1 MNHLAGCYGFL
12 GYGNMGEAI
21 LSGLLDKGM
30 VDPEKV
36 MVYDPAP
43 ARMAAAKARGVMC
56 ADSAVELARAC
67 DTLLLAVKPQSLD
80 EALTPLLGVVRPDV
94 RVISIMAGISIAAL
108 RGRLG
113 GEARI
118 MRVMPNT
125 PALVGAGAAALAC
138 CETCCPEDVETG
150 KAFFNAVGIVE
161 VVPEAC
167 MDAVTALSGSGPAYF
182 FYLTECLVK
191 AAVAE
196 GLPEDLAARL
206 AGQTLMGAGKLLVS
220 SGKDAAT
227 LREQVTSKGGTTF
240 AALEA
245 FRARDLEGVVR
256 AAVGAAAARSRELGK

>member
-21 LSGLLDKGM
+21 LSGLLDKGI
-30 VDPEKV
+30 VAPGAV

-43 ARMAAAKARGVMC
+43 ARMDAAKTRGVTC
-56 ADSAVELARAC
+56 ASSAVELAGAC

-80 EALTPLLGVVRPDV
+80 EALAPVLNAVRPDV
-94 RVISIMAGISIAAL
+94 RIISIMAGVSIASL
-108 RGRLG
+108 RARLG
-113 GEARI
+113 GGARI
-118 MRVMPNT
+118 LRVMPNT

-138 CETCCPEDVETG
+138 SENCSPDDIETG
-150 KAFFNAVGIVE
+150 KTFFNAVGIVE
-161 VVPEAC
+161 VVPESC

-196 GLPEDLAARL
+196 GLPEALAERL
-206 AGQTLMGAGKLLVS
+206 AGQTLTGAGQLLAA
-220 SGKDAAT
+220 SGKTPAV

-245 FRARDLEGVVR
+245 FRAHDLEGVVR
-256 AAVGAAAARSRELGK
+256 AAVQAAATRSRELGK